1 MELFEV
7 NSELYDAN
15 CDPAAR
21 VYVNQGGT
29 SSGKTYCIMQRLIE
43 IALTEPRSIITVTGQ
58 DLPNLKV
65 GAKRD
70 MQTILFNSPFLMDAF
85 SENRSDNYYSCSN
98 GSIIEF
104 KSYDDAQDAKNGK
117 RDYLFVNEANGITYD
132 IYWQLQIRTKK
143 KVWLD
148 YNPSAR
154 FWVHDKVLGADDVRL
169 IITDH
174 RSNRFLSEEEHRRIE
189 TIDDRELWGVY
200 ARGLTGKLT
209 GLVYKHYNVV
219 DKMPP
224 IGECKA
230 RGYGLDFGFSNDP
243 AALIEMRL
251 AHGEL
256 WLDELIYE
264 TDLTNP
270 DIASRCFDIGLTK
283 RDKIVADAAEPKSIK
298 ELNNLGLWVV
308 PSAKGADSINAG
320 IDTIR
325 RYTINVTRHSRN
337 LIKEIGVYKY
347 KVDRDGKTTNVP
359 IDKFNHA
366 MDATRYVGT
375 DLLTERRTG
384 TAKSHLTKL
393 Y

>member
-1 MELFEV
+1 MALFNV
-7 NSELYDAN
+7 NSELYNAN

-21 VYVNQGGT
+21 IYVNQGGT

-70 MQTILFNSPFLMDAF
+70 MQTILFKSPFLADSF

-104 KSYDDAQDAKNGK
+104 KSYDDEQDAKNGK
-117 RDYLFVNEANGITYD
+117 RDYLFVNEANGITYP

-143 KVWLD
+143 KVWID
-148 YNPSAR
+148 YNPSSR
-154 FWVHDKVLGADDVRL
+154 FWVYDKVIGGEDVRL
-169 IITDH
+169 IISDH
-174 RSNRFLSEEEHRRIE
+174 RANKYLSEEEHRRIE
-189 TIDDRELWGVY
+189 NIDDKELWNVY

-224 IGECKA
+224 LSECKA
-230 RGYGLDFGFSNDP
+230 HGYGLDFGYSNDP
-243 AALIEMRL
+243 AALVEMRL

-256 WLDELIYE
+256 WLNELIYE
-264 TDLTNP
+264 TDMTNP
-270 DIASRCFDIGLTK
+270 DIAKRCHGLGLGK
-283 RDKIVADAAEPKSIK
+283 RDKIVADASEPKSIQ
-298 ELNNLGLWVV
+298 ELKNLGLWVV
-308 PSAKGADSINAG
+308 PSVKGADSINAG

-325 RYTINVTRHSRN
+325 RYPINVTRHSRN
-337 LIKEIGVYKY
+337 IIKEMGIYKY
-347 KVDRDGKTTNVP
+347 KVDRDGKTTNTP

-366 MDATRYVGT
+366 MDAVRYVGT
-375 DLLTERRTG
+375 DILTTRRTG
-384 TAKSHLTKL
+384 VVRATTTRL